1 MGWSRRLLDGLEATT
16 FQTDSGG
23 HTVFFPEGFARA
35 GFIIDTPARER
46 RIRRFVGAFMVT
58 SIVPVALGVSMGPAV
73 WIPVLFL
80 LLASYEVVVH
90 RLVKGLV
97 RSTARPRVTR
107 GVGVLVGIGVLLLV
121 MLLVVVW
128 GGRAIGL
135 WGPRAGQATLPPAAA
150 WKSLE
155 SADGGFAIEFPGD
168 PEAYSEDV
176 QGITAHTLTL
186 STPDGHFFVGWFDVP
201 GVEADYGPATA
212 RERAT
217 AMSATIVSE
226 GDTEV
231 GGLPGYEFVLAVPTD
246 CASSIPGPCR
256 VTSQMLPVGT
266 RVYNLV
272 TAVPDPP
279 GASPLTDRFFES
291 FKPRT

>member
-1 MGWSRRLLDGLEATT
+1 
-16 FQTDSGG
+16 
-23 HTVFFPEGFARA
+23 
-35 GFIIDTPARER
+35 
-46 RIRRFVGAFMVT
+46 
-58 SIVPVALGVSMGPAV
+58 
-73 WIPVLFL
+73 

-90 RLVKGLV
+90 RLVRGLV
-97 RSTARPRVTR
+97 RSTTRPRVTR
-107 GVGVLVGIGVLLLV
+107 GVSVLAGIGVLLFV

-135 WGPRAGQATLPPAAA
+135 WGLGAGHATLPPAAA
-150 WKSLE
+150 WKSVE
-155 SADGGFAIEFPGD
+155 SADGGFSIEFPGD
-168 PEAYSEDV
+168 PEAHSEDL
-176 QGITAHTLTL
+176 QGITTHTLSL
-186 STPDGHFFVGWFDVP
+186 VTPDGHFVLGWFDVP

-226 GDTEV
+226 AETDV
-231 GGLPGYEFVLAVPTD
+231 GGLPGYEFVLSVPTD
-246 CASSIPGPCR
+246 CATSIPGACR
-256 VTSQMLPVGT
+256 VTSQMLTVGT

-279 GASPLTDRFFES
+279 AASSLTDRFLKS